1 MEAYSDA
8 ITAVGLGHNSSDT
21 EKDAA
26 IQAVMDRRDLSLI
39 AKGLF
44 TFVAEQAGEAV
55 NPFEDLLQ
63 PAEVVH
69 RALEELIALNLVAR
83 V

>member
-1 MEAYSDA
+1 MEMYSDA
-8 ITAVGLGHNSSDT
+8 ITTVGLGRDSSGA
-21 EKDAA
+21 EKDAT
-26 IQAVMDRRDLSLI
+26 IQAVMDRRGLSLI

-44 TFVAEQAGEAV
+44 TLVAEQAGEAV

-83 V
+83 I